1 MPKILLLED
10 AEDSKLLVTQALK
23 STGAELKC
31 VKSIQEG
38 FALLDTETDFDLYIL
53 DVRLPDGSGIE
64 VLERLQ
70 EKEATR
76 DRPVIL
82 LSGEGEVSTKVL
94 AFRLGADDYL
104 LKPINPAELRAR
116 VEGKLRK
123 RNQQR
128 PGGALRRGILKLD
141 PSLLQASV
149 EENGKF
155 QVLELTAKEFKI
167 LFFLLQH
174 ENKALSRA
182 EIVKAAWGEG
192 VHLASRTVDSHI
204 CALRRKLGPA
214 STFIESIPS
223 LGYRFAFGANATAT
237 TTAAGE

>member
-10 AEDSKLLVTQALK
+10 AEDCKLLVTQALK
-23 STGAELKC
+23 STGADLTCAKTL
-31 VKSIQEG
+31 QEG
-38 FALLDTETDFDLYIL
+38 FALLEKETDFDLYIL

-64 VLERLQ
+64 LLERLQ
-70 EKEATR
+70 EREPTR

-123 RNQQR
+123 RSQQR
-128 PGGALRRGILKLD
+128 PGGPLRRGILKLD
-141 PSLLQASV
+141 PALLQASV

-155 QVLELTAKEFKI
+155 QVLDLTAKEFKI

-214 STFIESIPS
+214 SSFIESIPS
-223 LGYRFAFGANATAT
+223 LGYRFAIEGRA
-237 TTAAGE
+237 AAGE

>member
-1 MPKILLLED
+1 MAKILLLED

-23 STGAELKC
+23 STGAELHYARTL
-31 VKSIQEG
+31 QEG
-38 FALLDTETDFDLYIL
+38 FALLEAGNNFDLYIL

-64 VLERLQ
+64 LLERLQ
-70 EKEATR
+70 EHEETR
-76 DRPVIL
+76 GRPMIL

-94 AFRLGADDYL
+94 AFRLGADDSL

-116 VEGKLRK
+116 VEAKLRK
-123 RNQQR
+123 QTQQR

-141 PSLLQASV
+141 PALLQASV

-155 QVLELTAKEFKI
+155 HVLELTAKEFKI

-182 EIVKAAWGEG
+182 EIVKAAWGDG

-214 STFIESIPS
+214 ASFIESIPS
-223 LGYRFAFGANATAT
+223 LGYRFASETR
-237 TTAAGE
+237 TAAPAASGE

>member
-1 MPKILLLED
+1 MSKILLLED

-23 STGAELKC
+23 STGAEIKC
-31 VKSIQEG
+31 ARTIQEG
-38 FALLDTETDFDLYIL
+38 FALLETENDFDLYIL

-64 VLERLQ
+64 MLERLQ
-70 EKEATR
+70 EKDETR
-76 DRPVIL
+76 GRPVIL

-123 RNQQR
+123 HHQQR
-128 PGGALRRGILKLD
+128 PGGAVRRGILKLD

-155 QVLELTAKEFKI
+155 HVLELTAKEFKI

-182 EIVKAAWGEG
+182 DIVKAAWGEG

-214 STFIESIPS
+214 ASFIESIPS
-223 LGYRFAFGANATAT
+223 LGYRFVHETRSTA
-237 TTAAGE
+237 AAGE